1 MWKSTSTPFTR
12 AALAGVTLAAL
23 VTASCASTT
32 DQDGVAS
39 ETTSVAPTPTT
50 PEVHA
55 AESTSPSMEVQPDT
69 PQPELDDAAD
79 ELTEEPAVDEPSDEN
94 PAETPAVDV
103 DEATDEA
110 DSETEVEGLEV
121 LYMGHSF
128 GRPFAENM
136 ETAADLAGIEGH
148 NQLIVSRGGEKGAP
162 QAMWEAPKVQAEIKA
177 ELNTGTVDVLI
188 MICCS
193 KELLNSGVTESWAE
207 LEIAEYALD
216 QNPDTRIGLAMPWV
230 DFPRTFNDSAEH
242 RERTDDGYLAFQAF
256 AEQLSADLGGAD
268 VFTFYHGA
276 AIYELRDMFE
286 QGALPEIESLIG
298 PRSTSIFT
306 DEKGH
311 AGLLAKDTGT
321 LIWLNAIYGIDP
333 LDVEMIDDYDVDIR
347 QVAAD
352 ALDSTFVA

>member
-1 MWKSTSTPFTR
+1 MSKTSSPFTR

-23 VTASCASTT
+23 VIASCASTT

-39 ETTSVAPTPTT
+39 ETTSIASTSTT
-50 PEVHA
+50 TEVHA
-55 AESTSPSMEVQPDT
+55 AEATNPSIEVQPDT
-69 PQPELDDAAD
+69 SQPELDEAANELSDKPAAD
-79 ELTEEPAVDEPSDEN
+79 DSADEN
-94 PAETPAVDV
+94 QAETPAVDV

-110 DSETEVEGLEV
+110 EVEGLEV

-207 LEIAEYALD
+207 LEIAEYALA

-230 DFPRTFNDSAEH
+230 DFPRTFSDSAEH

-298 PRSTSIFT
+298 PRATSIFT

-333 LDVEMIDDYDVDIR
+333 LDVAMVDNYDVDIR
-347 QVAAD
+347 QVAAN
-352 ALDSTFVA
+352 ALESTAVA

>member
-1 MWKSTSTPFTR
+1 MSKATSTPFTR
-12 AALAGVTLAAL
+12 AAVAGLTLAAL
-23 VTASCASTT
+23 VTASCATT
-32 DQDGVAS
+32 DQEGLAS
-39 ETTSVAPTPTT
+39 ETTSTASMPTT
-50 PEVHA
+50 TEVHVT
-55 AESTSPSMEVQPDT
+55 ESTVPSIEVQPDP
-69 PQPELDDAAD
+69 PQPELDEAAD
-79 ELTEEPAVDEPSDEN
+79 ELTDEPAVDDSSEEN
-94 PAETPAVDV
+94 QAETPSVAV

-110 DSETEVEGLEV
+110 DSSTEVEGLEV

-136 ETAADLAGIEGH
+136 EAAADLAGIEGH

-162 QAMWEAPKVQAEIKA
+162 QAMWEAPKVQSEIKA

-207 LEIAEYALD
+207 LEIAEYALA
-216 QNPDTRIGLAMPWV
+216 QNPDTRIGLAMPWA
-230 DFPRTFNDSAEH
+230 DFPRNFNDSAEH
-242 RERTDDGYLAFQAF
+242 RERTDAGYQAFQAF
-256 AEQLSADLGGAD
+256 AEQLSADLGGAE

-276 AIYELRDMFE
+276 VIYELRDMFE
-286 QGALPEIESLIG
+286 QGALPEIESLTG
-298 PRSTSIFT
+298 PRATSIFT
-306 DEKGH
+306 DKKGH

-333 LDVEMIDDYDVDIR
+333 LDVEMIDNYDVDIR
-347 QVAAD
+347 QVAAN

>member
-1 MWKSTSTPFTR
+1 MSKATSTPISR
-12 AALAGVTLAAL
+12 AALAGLTLAAL

-39 ETTSVAPTPTT
+39 ETTSIALTPTT
-50 PEVHA
+50 TEVHVT
-55 AESTSPSMEVQPDT
+55 ESTNPSIGVPPDT

-79 ELTEEPAVDEPSDEN
+79 ELSAKPAIDEPSDEN
-94 PAETPAVDV
+94 QAETPAVDV

-136 ETAADLAGIEGH
+136 ETAAELAGIEGH

-162 QAMWEAPKVQAEIKA
+162 QAMWEDKKVQGKITA
-177 ELNTGTVDVLI
+177 ELDTGTVDVLI

-207 LEIAEYALD
+207 LEIAEYALA

-230 DFPRTFNDSAEH
+230 DFPRNFNDSAEH

-268 VFTFYHGA
+268 VFAFYHGA

-298 PRSTSIFT
+298 PRASSIFT

-333 LDVEMIDDYDVDIR
+333 LDVDMVDNYDVDIR
-347 QVAAD
+347 QVAAN
-352 ALDSTFVA
+352 ALESTAVA